1 MNIKTVLLFTLTVCL
16 LSLSGCNYN
25 RSEVGE
31 AGTRPAPRKTK
42 VSKEIILVP
51 LGDFPDSKVQAL
63 VNYYSEKYKLRVK
76 TVPPIKINPAVIDPQ
91 RRQMVA
97 EDALEMMQWGYPRL
111 SGDPRAVMIGLT
123 NVDMYIRQYNWQF
136 TFSWRQYGRFAVV
149 SDARMSLGAPR
160 VSEDKI
166 NARLRKMVTKNIGI
180 MYYDLE
186 QSENPRSVL
195 YRDIGGL
202 EELDYMGEEF

>member
-25 RSEVGE
+25 RSEVGDAE
-31 AGTRPAPRKTK
+31 TQPAARGKK
-42 VSKEIILVP
+42 VSKEIVLVP
-51 LGDFPDSKVQAL
+51 LGDFPDSKVQEL
-63 VNYYSEKYKLRVK
+63 VNYYREKFNLKVK
-76 TVPPIKINPAVIDPQ
+76 TVPPLKINPAVIDPK

-123 NVDMYIRQYNWQF
+123 NVDMYIRRSDWQF
-136 TFSWRQYGRFAVV
+136 TFSWRQYERFAIV
-149 SDARMSLGAPR
+149 SDARMSLGTPP

-186 QSENPRSVL
+186 QSEDPRSVL
-195 YRDIGGL
+195 YRYIGGL